1 MGEAVIKF
9 GTDGWRGVIAYDF
22 TADRVKIVTRG
33 VCEYLKHKIK
43 TGSKTLKVVIGYD
56 TRFLSEKFAEITASV
71 FKRNNI
77 EAYISTSFVPTPIL
91 SAGVLK
97 NNADLGIMIT
107 ASHNP
112 YYYNGYKVKG
122 SYGGSATMDII
133 SEIEESVNSQVKKY
147 GSDFTSG
154 DEILSSDDNI
164 EKLDFVPEYSK
175 QILNL
180 VDTDAIR
187 NFNFGLLIDPM
198 YGTCQGIYRN
208 ILQSLNPKEVIEI
221 HGVIN
226 PLFNDINPE
235 PIGDN
240 LRDAIYKLK
249 EKKCK
254 LAICLDGDG
263 DRIAALGEEGNFI
276 SSHHIF
282 AIILW
287 YLLKYK
293 QLEGKVVKTVTTSS
307 IIDRICSK
315 YDLEL
320 LIKPVGFKYIGEE
333 ILAGGVMMGGEESGG
348 LWVKGNI
355 PERDGMFIGLVL
367 LEVLCTTGKTI
378 NEILDEIYKDFGF
391 FVYRRL
397 DYEMDFEKKEKV
409 KKSLSRGV
417 PRILK
422 NEGVKKIITI
432 DGYKYVME
440 DGSWVMIRPS
450 GTEAVVR
457 IYAESDTI
465 EKLNKLHSLGKKAM
479 DAC

>member
-1 MGEAVIKF
+1 MGEEVIKF

-71 FKRNNI
+71 FRRNNI

-133 SEIEESVNSQVKKY
+133 SGIEESVDSQVEKY
-147 GSDFTSG
+147 DSDFTSG
-154 DEILSSDDNI
+154 DEILGSDDNI

-180 VDTDAIR
+180 VDTDAIK
-187 NFNFGLLIDPM
+187 NFDFGLLIDPM
-198 YGTCQGIYRN
+198 YGACQGIYRN

-226 PLFNDINPE
+226 PLFNGINPE

-263 DRIAALGEEGNFI
+263 DRIAALGEDGNFI

-293 QLEGKVVKTVTTSS
+293 QLRGKVVKTVTTSS

-320 LIKPVGFKYIGEE
+320 L
-333 ILAGGVMMGGEESGG
+333 
-348 LWVKGNI
+348 
-355 PERDGMFIGLVL
+355 
-367 LEVLCTTGKTI
+367 T
-378 NEILDEIYKDFGF
+378 
-391 FVYRRL
+391 
-397 DYEMDFEKKEKV
+397 
-409 KKSLSRGV
+409 
-417 PRILK
+417 
-422 NEGVKKIITI
+422 
-432 DGYKYVME
+432 
-440 DGSWVMIRPS
+440 
-450 GTEAVVR
+450 
-457 IYAESDTI
+457 
-465 EKLNKLHSLGKKAM
+465 
-479 DAC
+479 